1 MKTFAVALTVAT
13 ANAWGNRYGFGLT
26 DVEHFVEGLLLG
38 ALKAEVPDV
47 MTCIHDAQSV
57 VGDVENA
64 YNDFKQENFDSVLH
78 GIEELGTLVEDLA
91 NTIHACAGDVKQIE
105 NLINM
110 AKTFSNPISFAWHA
124 GKDLL
129 IHGVDIYHEI
139 NDAIIQYDASN
150 YEGFGE
156 DVGKAMAQVLIGAEQ
171 QERDLTSHIEAMF
184 LH

>member
-13 ANAWGNRYGFGLT
+13 ANAWGNRSGFSLT
-26 DVEHFVEGLLLG
+26 DVEQFVEGLLLG

-57 VGDVENA
+57 VTDVEAA
-64 YNDFKQENFDSVLH
+64 YNDFKQENFDGVKH

-91 NTIHACAGDVKQIE
+91 NSIHACAGDVTQIE

-110 AKTFSNPISFAWHA
+110 AKTFSDPLSFAYHA

-129 IHGVDIYHEI
+129 IHGVDIYNEI
-139 NDAIIQYDASN
+139 NDAITQYDASN

-171 QERDLTSHIEAMF
+171 
-184 LH
+184 